1 MNADQLNQVCYRYH
15 LVDKPWTL
23 SAYESIGGYQVWRR
37 LLKEKNPGAV
47 LEEIKKSMLRGRGGA
62 GFSSGIKWS
71 FMNRDMPGQKYLIC
85 NSDEGEPGTCKDT
98 NILLYNPHQVLEGIM
113 ITSYVIGATVC
124 YNYLRGEFFR
134 HWERMEL
141 ACQEAL
147 SAGLMGQNIQG
158 TGFDFQCYNLL
169 GAGSFVVGE
178 ETAMM
183 ESIEGKQA
191 MPRYKPPFPAAKGLY
206 GQPTTIHNTETL
218 ASVPVI
224 LEKGADWFLQ
234 QGTEKSGGTKVF
246 CVSGHVKTPRVFEIG
261 LGLPFRDLLDM
272 CGGMRSHPLKAVIP
286 GGTSMKILTA
296 DEIMDLNM
304 DYESLQSAGSSLGSG
319 GVIVFDESTC
329 MVRALHYIL
338 RFYRHESCGQCTPC
352 REGVDWLDKIL
363 KRMITGH
370 AKDGDVEAM
379 LHIASQVEG
388 KTICAFGE
396 AFAWPVTSFIK
407 KFKDEFDHY
416 EHYKTSKVEKEYG
429 VQAFAWETKDG

>member
-1 MNADQLNQVCYRYH
+1 MEASMNQVCYRY
-15 LVDKPWTL
+15 LSVDMPWTL
-23 SAYESIGGYQVWRR
+23 AAYESLGGYSAWRQ
-37 LLKEKNPGAV
+37 LLKNRNPEKV

-62 GFSSGIKWS
+62 GFSAGLKWS
-71 FMNRDMPGQKYLIC
+71 FMNRDLPGQKYLIC

-124 YNYLRGEFFR
+124 YNYLRGEFLY
-134 HWERMEL
+134 HWERMES
-141 ACQEAL
+141 ACQEAVN
-147 SAGLMGQNIQG
+147 AGLMGKDILSS
-158 TGFDFQCYNLL
+158 GFDFQCYNLM
-169 GAGSFVVGE
+169 GAGSYVVGE

-191 MPRYKPPFPAAKGLY
+191 MPRYKPPFPAARGLY

-224 LEKGADWFLQ
+224 LEKGADWFLK
-234 QGTEKSGGTKVF
+234 QGTENSGGTKVF
-246 CVSGHVKTPRVFEIG
+246 CVSGHIKEPKVFEVG
-261 LGLPFRDLLDM
+261 LGLPFKKLLSM

-286 GGTSMKILTA
+286 GGTSMKVLTA
-296 DEIMDLNM
+296 DEIMHISM
-304 DYESLQSAGSSLGSG
+304 DYESLQSAGSALGSG
-319 GVIVFDESTC
+319 GVIVLDQSTC

-363 KRMITGH
+363 TRMIEGN
-370 AKDGDVEAM
+370 AKEGDVDAM
-379 LHIASQVEG
+379 ITIASQVEG

-396 AFAWPVTSFIK
+396 AFAWPVCSFIE
-407 KFKDEFDHY
+407 KFKDEFTYY
-416 EHYKTSKVEKEYG
+416 EAHKHSKVEKQFG
-429 VQAFAWETKDG
+429 VDAFAWGDADE